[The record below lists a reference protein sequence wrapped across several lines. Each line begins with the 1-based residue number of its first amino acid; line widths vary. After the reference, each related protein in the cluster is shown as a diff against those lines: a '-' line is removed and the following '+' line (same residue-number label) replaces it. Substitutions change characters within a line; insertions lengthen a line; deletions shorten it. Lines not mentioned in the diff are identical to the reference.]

1 MGLLGFIVLI
11 IIIIVIFIILLLI
24 HGIRLLRKPMVTT
37 LLPID
42 KRIELSTLKN
52 KGEYNFNPSI
62 VKYKDKLLVVY
73 RNYSSTIGPFGVK
86 SKLGVSILDKTI
98 FKIEKEF
105 IIPDM
110 NKSATW
116 LQGYEDPRVFIYKG
130 NIYVLA
136 VVPTDV
142 GRFWPIPKMHL
153 LNISIENQKVY
164 RDLPLRPDYDGEFIP
179 QKNWNIVPW
188 DILRGEVKNDNDCIY
203 SVRVQPHNI
212 VRCNLGT
219 GKCSLLYSTSND
231 ELKQKYHSK
240 AKINGGTKAVKI
252 NGKYVAICH
261 IKRANVLNITYKNI
275 FYEFSDK
282 PPYEITR
289 FSKEFTIPS
298 GKYKGDNLGEKIQMV
313 TGLEDLNDDQ
323 VIITVG
329 ISDLDQFGVIVNKDV
344 ISKMLNER
352 E

>member
-1 MGLLGFIVLI
+1 MGILGFIVLVI
-11 IIIIVIFIILLLI
+11 ILIVIFIILLLI
-24 HGIRLLRKPMVTT
+24 HGIRLLKKPIITD
-37 LLPID
+37 LLTID
-42 KRIELSTLKN
+42 KKIELSRLKN

-86 SKLGVSILDKTI
+86 SKLGVSILNKQT
-98 FKIEKEF
+98 FNIEQEF

-116 LQGYEDPRVFIYKG
+116 LQGYEDPRVFIYDSKV
-130 NIYVLA
+130 YVLA

-153 LNISIENQKVY
+153 LTINLEQQKVKQ
-164 RDLPLRPDYDGEFIP
+164 DLLLNPDYDGEFIP

-188 DILRGEVKNDNDCIY
+188 DILKSENRATNHCIY
-203 SVRVQPHNI
+203 SVRVEPHNI
-212 VRCNLGT
+212 VTCNLST
-219 GKCSLLYSTSND
+219 GKCSMLYSTSND
-231 ELKQKYHSK
+231 KLKEKYFRK

-252 NGKYVAICH
+252 NDKYVAICH
-261 IKRANVLNITYKNI
+261 IKGANVLNITYKNI

-282 PPYEITR
+282 PPYQITR

-298 GKYKGDNLGEKIQMV
+298 GKYEGNLGEKIQMV
-313 TGLEDLNDDQ
+313 TGLEDLNENQ

-329 ISDLDQFGVIVNKDV
+329 ISDLDLFGVVVNRDV
-344 ISKMLNER
+344 ISKMLNEG